1 MMLELLYHK
10 HNPLITTVAY
20 KSTFLKK
27 TKQLDYDLREK
38 RKTMVLFLL
47 EHYNDEIIINTR
59 TKDF

>member
-1 MMLELLYHK
+1 MLELLYHK

-27 TKQLDYDLREK
+27 KQLDYNLREK
-38 RKTMVLFLL
+38 RKTMVLLLL
-47 EHYNDEIIINTR
+47 EHYKDEIIINTR

>member
-1 MMLELLYHK
+1 MLELLYHK

-27 TKQLDYDLREK
+27 KQLDYNLREK
-38 RKTMVLFLL
+38 RKMMVLFLL

>member
-1 MMLELLYHK
+1 MLELLYHK

-27 TKQLDYDLREK
+27 KQLDYNLREK
-38 RKTMVLFLL
+38 RKTMVLLLL

>member
-47 EHYNDEIIINTR
+47 EHYNDEIIIITR

>member
-1 MMLELLYHK
+1 MLELLYHK

-20 KSTFLKK
+20 KSTFFKK
-27 TKQLDYDLREK
+27 KQLDYNLREK
-38 RKTMVLFLL
+38 RKTMVLLLL

>member
-1 MMLELLYHK
+1 MLELLYHK

-27 TKQLDYDLREK
+27 KQLDYNLREK
-38 RKTMVLFLL
+38 RKMMVLLLL

>member
-1 MMLELLYHK
+1 MLELLYHK

-27 TKQLDYDLREK
+27 KQLDYNLREK

>member
-1 MMLELLYHK
+1 MLELLYHK
-10 HNPLITTVAY
+10 HNPFITTVAY

-27 TKQLDYDLREK
+27 KQLDYNLREK

-47 EHYNDEIIINTR
+47 EHYNDEITINTR